1 MIDLFSIKFIDVSII
16 DVLDILIVTALLYKL
31 HRILRNT
38 IAIQIFLGIVAILS
52 LYFLTEI
59 VNFRSLNW
67 ILQTLSNIWLI
78 AFIVL
83 FQPELR
89 RLLLVLVRL
98 PVFSSFMSSNV
109 NQTIDEVLESVQ
121 EMSEKHIGALVVF
134 ARARNIKM
142 TIETGIPIQ
151 GTLTRELLLSI
162 FNTKSPL
169 HDGAVIV
176 QNGMVEAAGC
186 ILPLSNTTKYER
198 HKLGTRHRA
207 ALGISEQADVLAL
220 VVSEET
226 GKIALA
232 EEGTFYMHLSLDK
245 LEKLLREK
253 LAIQSETDDSKPLFS
268 FTKTTGQS
276 QTTRL

>member
-1 MIDLFSIKFIDVSII
+1 MIDLFSIGFINVSLIDFL
-16 DVLDILIVTALLYKL
+16 DVLVVTVLLYKL

-38 IAIQIFLGIVAILS
+38 IAVQIFLGIIAILS
-52 LYFLTEI
+52 LYFFTEF

-67 ILQTLSNIWLI
+67 ILQTLSNIWLL
-78 AFIVL
+78 AFIIL

-89 RLLLVLVRL
+89 RLLLVIVRS

-109 NQTIDEVLESVQ
+109 NQTIDEVLEAVQ
-121 EMSEKHIGALVVF
+121 EMSERHIGALIVF
-134 ARARNIKM
+134 TRARNIKM

-151 GTLTRELLLSI
+151 GVLTRELLLSI
-162 FNTKSPL
+162 FNSKSPL

-176 QNGMVEAAGC
+176 QNGVVEAAGC
-186 ILPLSNTTKYER
+186 ILPLSNTTKYQR

-207 ALGISEQADVLAL
+207 ALGISEQADVLTL

-226 GKIALA
+226 GKITLA
-232 EEGTFYMHLSLDK
+232 EEGTLYMHLSTDK

-253 LAIQSETDDSKPLFS
+253 LSIQGETDDSKPLFS
-268 FTKTTGQS
+268 FAKTAKQS
-276 QTTRL
+276 